1 MSLVSF
7 QQVSKSYIV
16 GDSEVH
22 ALDEVT
28 VDIEEKEFVA
38 VVGASGSGKSTFM
51 NLAGCL
57 DTASSGEV
65 AVDGV
70 SIAGMSDDELADLR
84 STKLGFVFQQFNLL
98 PRTSAIDNVAL
109 PLIYRGVVRAER
121 RRNARKVLELVGL
134 GDRMEHHPAQL
145 SGGQQQRVAIARA
158 LVNEPKLVLADEPT
172 GALDTTTSR
181 EIMVLFQQLNSQ
193 GISIVLV
200 THEQDIAD
208 AAKRRLTFRDGKIV
222 DDRAIEQVRLYEPV
236 TAEAEVV

>member
-22 ALDEVT
+22 ALDDVT

-158 LVNEPKLVLADEPT
+158 LVNEPKLLLADEPT

-222 DDRAIEQVRLYEPV
+222 DDQAIEQVRLYEPE
-236 TAEAEVV
+236 TAEAAVV

>member
-22 ALDEVT
+22 ALDEVS

-65 AVDGV
+65 SVDGV
-70 SIAGMSDDELADLR
+70 SISGMSDDELADLR

-121 RRNARKVLELVGL
+121 RLNARKVLELVGL
-134 GDRMEHHPAQL
+134 ADRMEHHPAQL

-158 LVNEPKLVLADEPT
+158 LVNEPKLLLADEPT

>member
-1 MSLVSF
+1 
-7 QQVSKSYIV
+7 
-16 GDSEVH
+16 VH

-28 VDIEEKEFVA
+28 VDIEEREFVA

-65 AVDGV
+65 SVDGV

-134 GDRMEHHPAQL
+134 GDRLEHHPAQL

-158 LVNEPKLVLADEPT
+158 LVNEPKLLLADEPT

-236 TAEAEVV
+236 TTEAEVV

>member
-1 MSLVSF
+1 M
-7 QQVSKSYIV
+7 
-16 GDSEVH
+16 
-22 ALDEVT
+22 
-28 VDIEEKEFVA
+28 
-38 VVGASGSGKSTFM
+38 
-51 NLAGCL
+51 
-57 DTASSGEV
+57 
-65 AVDGV
+65 
-70 SIAGMSDDELADLR
+70 
-84 STKLGFVFQQFNLL
+84 
-98 PRTSAIDNVAL
+98 
-109 PLIYRGVVRAER
+109 IYRGVVRAER

-158 LVNEPKLVLADEPT
+158 LVNEPKLLLADEPT

>member
-7 QQVSKSYIV
+7 RQVSKSYRV
-16 GDSEVH
+16 GDGEVH
-22 ALDEVT
+22 ALDEVS
-28 VDIEEKEFVA
+28 VDIESQEFVA

-57 DTASSGEV
+57 DTATSGEV
-65 AVDGV
+65 LLDGV
-70 SIAGMSDDELADLR
+70 HITGMSDDELADLR

-98 PRTSAIDNVAL
+98 PRTSALDNVAL

-121 RRNARKVLELVGL
+121 RRSARRVLELVGL

-158 LVNEPKLVLADEPT
+158 LVNEPKLLLADEPT
-172 GALDTTTSR
+172 GALDTSTSR

-200 THEQDIAD
+200 THEQDISD
-208 AAKRRLTFRDGKIV
+208 AAERKLTFRDGRII
-222 DDRAIEQVRLYEPV
+222 DDRAIEQVRLSERK
-236 TAEAEVV
+236 EAEVAVV

>member
-134 GDRMEHHPAQL
+134 GDRLEHHPAQL

>member
-158 LVNEPKLVLADEPT
+158 LVNEPKLLLADEPT

>member
-7 QQVSKSYIV
+7 QQVSKSYIL

-28 VDIEEKEFVA
+28 VDIEEREFVA

-65 AVDGV
+65 SVDGV

-134 GDRMEHHPAQL
+134 GDRLEHHPAQL

-158 LVNEPKLVLADEPT
+158 LVNEPKLLLADEPT

-236 TAEAEVV
+236 TTEAEVV

>member
-7 QQVSKSYIV
+7 QQVSKSYIL

-98 PRTSAIDNVAL
+98 PRTSGGAGARTRV
-109 PLIYRGVVRAER
+109 RGTLRGAR
-121 RRNARKVLELVGL
+121 RRA
-134 GDRMEHHPAQL
+134 P
-145 SGGQQQRVAIARA
+145 RA
-158 LVNEPKLVLADEPT
+158 
-172 GALDTTTSR
+172 
-181 EIMVLFQQLNSQ
+181 
-193 GISIVLV
+193 
-200 THEQDIAD
+200 
-208 AAKRRLTFRDGKIV
+208 
-222 DDRAIEQVRLYEPV
+222 
-236 TAEAEVV
+236 